1 MSSGS
6 YKDERDPSMS
16 ATTFAWLVLLFPLLG
31 TLVIALGYRSMG
43 GRASNRLAGWIGT
56 GAILLAFLAALGALI
71 ALQGHTPAHRE
82 LESSLWNYASTVGI
96 DARLSILVDP
106 LSVFMILIVTGVST
120 LIHLYSISYMDEDRG
135 YARYF
140 SYLNFFVFSM
150 LLLVLA
156 GNFLLLIVGWAFVGA
171 ASYLLISFWYR
182 RSTATK
188 AGIKA
193 FVINVV
199 GDVGLVLG
207 TYFIF
212 KHTGTLDFLKA
223 FHATEAGAFGH
234 GSNNGDLVAGCVLL
248 LVGAFAKSA
257 QIPLH
262 TWLPDA
268 MEGPTPVSALI
279 HAATMV
285 TAGVYLIAR
294 MHPLFE
300 RAPAAQDVGAVVGA
314 ATLLIAGTI
323 ALTQTDIK
331 RVIAYSTMSQIG
343 YMIMGV
349 SVGAYAAG
357 LFHLMTHAFFK
368 ALLFMGAGSII
379 GAMGGEQS
387 LQKMRGFR
395 KALPFTY
402 GCFIIGGLA
411 LSGIPPFS
419 GFFSKDEILLV
430 TGERGGWHW
439 GLYVVGYIGAFLT
452 AIYTFRMIFLAFHG
466 EPCAEA
472 RELEAGHLHHAE
484 VARNPANGEVEDTG
498 VGFPGP
504 HHTVAERALPMR
516 VAMGLLAVGAVGAG
530 LVQIPKVDFVI
541 DDFLRPTFA
550 DSRLYEP
557 HTKSGLLVFGLILG
571 TLVGLAGIAL
581 AYRIWVARP
590 GTSAAI
596 QARMKPVY
604 ELLVNKWYFDE
615 LIGLVVVRPAATV
628 GRFAMGTFEQVF
640 VQDTLI
646 GGTTGIVRAG
656 SAAVRAVQNG
666 FLRYYAALL
675 VLGVAG
681 VSFYFLLQS

>member
-1 MSSGS
+1 MSQ
-6 YKDERDPSMS
+6 
-16 ATTFAWLVLLFPLLG
+16 TTYGWLVLAFPLLG
-31 TLVIALGYRSMG
+31 TLTIGLGYRKMG
-43 GRASNRLAGWIGT
+43 ALPPRSAGWIGT
-56 GAILLAFLAALGALI
+56 GAIFLAFLAALGALI
-71 ALQGHTPAHRE
+71 EMQGHDPSHRQAV
-82 LESSLWNYASTVGI
+82 SSLWNYASTVGV
-96 DARLSILVDP
+96 DAQMSILVDP
-106 LSVFMILIVTGVST
+106 LSVFMILVVTGVST
-120 LIHLYSISYMDEDRG
+120 LIHLYSISYMTEDRG
-135 YARYF
+135 FARYF
-140 SYLNFFVFSM
+140 AYLNFFVFSM

-156 GNFLLLIVGWAFVGA
+156 GNFVLLIAGWAFVGA

-182 RSTATK
+182 RRTATA

-212 KHTGTLDFLKA
+212 KHTGTLDLLRA
-223 FHATEAGAFGH
+223 FHATSGGAFGSS
-234 GSNNGDLVAGCVLL
+234 GDGDLTAGCLLL

-300 RAPAAQDVGAVVGA
+300 LAPAAEDVGAAIGA

-323 ALTQTDIK
+323 AITQTDIK

-387 LQKMRGFR
+387 LEKMGGFR

-402 GCFIIGGLA
+402 ACFIVGGLA

-430 TGERGGWHW
+430 TAERGGWHW
-439 GLYVVGYIGAFLT
+439 ALYVVGYLGAFLT
-452 AIYTFRMIFLAFHG
+452 AIYTFRMIFRAFEG
-466 EPCAEA
+466 PPVREA
-472 RELEAGHLHHAE
+472 IELEEGHLHHAE
-484 VARNPANGEVEDTG
+484 QPTNPANGEVEDTD

-504 HHTVAERALPMR
+504 FHTIAERAMPMK
-516 VAMGLLAVGAVGAG
+516 VAMALLALGAAGAG
-530 LVQIPKVDFVI
+530 FLQIPKTDFVV
-541 DDFLRPTFA
+541 DNFLEPSFGG
-550 DSRLYEP
+550 SSLYAT
-557 HTKSGLLVFGLILG
+557 HTRNGLLWLGLVLG
-571 TLVGLAGIAL
+571 TVVGLLGIAI
-581 AYRIWVARP
+581 AYRVWVQRP
-590 GTSAAI
+590 GTATVVRERLRPA
-596 QARMKPVY
+596 Y
-604 ELLVNKWYFDE
+604 ELFVNKWYFDE
-615 LIGLVVVRPAATV
+615 LIEALVVRPAAAI
-628 GRFAMGTFEQVF
+628 GGFARGTFERVF
-640 VQDTLI
+640 VDETLI
-646 GGTTGIVRAG
+646 GGTTGLVRIG
-656 SAAVRAVQNG
+656 SAAVRAAQSG
-666 FLRYYAALL
+666 FVRYYAALL
-675 VLGVAG
+675 VLGLTG
-681 VSFYFLLQS
+681 VGFYFLLQT

>member
-1 MSSGS
+1 MSQ
-6 YKDERDPSMS
+6 
-16 ATTFAWLVLLFPLLG
+16 TTYGWLVLLFPLLG
-31 TLVIALGYRSMG
+31 TLTIAFGYRKLP
-43 GRASNRLAGWIGT
+43 GRSAGWIGT
-56 GAILLAFLAALGALI
+56 GAIFLAFLAALGALI
-71 ALQGHTPAHRE
+71 EMQGLDPSHRQVV
-82 LESSLWNYASTVGI
+82 SSLWSYASTVGV
-96 DARLSILVDP
+96 DAQMSILVDP
-106 LSVFMILIVTGVST
+106 LSVFMILVVTGVST
-120 LIHLYSISYMDEDRG
+120 LIHLYSISYMTEDRG
-135 YARYF
+135 FARYF
-140 SYLNFFVFSM
+140 AYLNFFVFSM

-182 RSTATK
+182 RTTATA

-212 KHTGTLDFLKA
+212 KHTGTLDLLRA
-223 FHATEAGAFGH
+223 FHATSGGAFGSS
-234 GSNNGDLVAGCVLL
+234 GDGDLTAGCLLL

-300 RAPAAQDVGAVVGA
+300 LAPAAEDVGAVIGA

-323 ALTQTDIK
+323 AITQTDIK

-379 GAMGGEQS
+379 GAMAGEQS
-387 LQKMRGFR
+387 LEKMGGFR
-395 KALPFTY
+395 KAMPFTY
-402 GCFIIGGLA
+402 GCFIVGGLA
-411 LSGIPPFS
+411 LSGLPPFS

-439 GLYVVGYIGAFLT
+439 ALYVVGYIGALLT
-452 AIYTFRMIFLAFHG
+452 AIYTFRMIFRAFHG
-466 EPCAEA
+466 EPVTEA
-472 RELEAGHLHHAE
+472 VELEGGHLHHAE
-484 VARNPANGEVEDTG
+484 QPTNPANGEVEDTD

-504 HHTVAERALPMR
+504 FHTIAERALPMR
-516 VAMGLLAVGAVGAG
+516 VAMGILALGAFGAG

-541 DDFLRPTFA
+541 DDFLAPSFIG
-550 DSRLYEP
+550 SRLYEV
-557 HTKSGLLVFGLILG
+557 HERSGLLIFGIVLG
-571 TLVGLAGIAL
+571 TALGLLGIAI
-581 AYRIWVARP
+581 AYRVWVQRP
-590 GTSAAI
+590 GTATVVRERLRPAY
-596 QARMKPVY
+596 Q
-604 ELLVNKWYFDE
+604 LFVNKWYFDE
-615 LIGLVVVRPAATV
+615 LIDALVVRPAAAI
-628 GRFAMGTFEQVF
+628 GQFARGTFERVF
-640 VQDTLI
+640 VDETLI
-646 GGTTGIVRAG
+646 GGTTGLVRIG
-656 SAAVRAVQNG
+656 SAAVRAAQSG
-666 FLRYYAALL
+666 FVRYYAALL
-675 VLGVAG
+675 VLGLTG
-681 VSFYFLLQS
+681 VGFYFLLQT

>member
-1 MSSGS
+1 
-6 YKDERDPSMS
+6 MS
-16 ATTFAWLVLLFPLLG
+16 ATTYGWLVLAFPLLG
-31 TLVIALGYRSMG
+31 TLVIGLGYRALP
-43 GRASNRLAGWIGT
+43 GRAAGWIGT
-56 GAILLAFLAALGALI
+56 GAIFLAFLAALGALAKI
-71 ALQGHTPAHRE
+71 QSVSPSHRE
-82 LESSLWNYASTVGI
+82 MTSSLWNYANTVGV
-96 DARLSILVDP
+96 DAQLGILVDP
-106 LSVFMILIVTGVST
+106 LSVFMILIVSGVST
-120 LIHLYSISYMDEDRG
+120 MIHLYSISYMDGDRG
-135 YARYF
+135 FNRYF
-140 SYLNFFVFSM
+140 AYLNFFVFSM

-182 RSTATK
+182 RTTATR

-212 KHTGTLDFLKA
+212 KHTGTLDFLKTFQRA
-223 FHATEAGAFGH
+223 PHVFSKGE
-234 GSNNGDLVAGCVLL
+234 GDIVAGCLLL

-294 MHPLFE
+294 MHTLFE
-300 RAPAAQDVGAVVGA
+300 LAPAAQDTGAVIGA
-314 ATLLIAGTI
+314 ATLFIAGTI
-323 ALTQTDIK
+323 GLVQTDIK

-368 ALLFMGAGSII
+368 ALLFMAAGSII
-379 GAMGGEQS
+379 GAMAGEQS
-387 LQKMRGFR
+387 LNRMGGFR
-395 KALPFTY
+395 KAMPFTFA
-402 GCFIIGGLA
+402 CFVIGGLA

-452 AIYTFRMIFLAFHG
+452 AVYTFRMIFRAFYG
-466 EPCAEA
+466 DPVPEA
-472 RELEAGHLHHAE
+472 RELEGGHVHHAE
-484 VARNPANGEVEDTG
+484 HPTNPATGEVEDLD

-504 HHTVAERALPMR
+504 THAIAEREWPMK
-516 VAMGLLAVGAVGAG
+516 VAMSVLAVGAVGAG
-530 LVQIPKVDFVI
+530 LLQIPEVDFVV
-541 DDFLRPTFA
+541 DNFLRPTFA
-550 DSRLYEP
+550 TSPLYEP
-557 HTKSGLLVFGLILG
+557 HTKDGLLVFGLTLG
-571 TLVGLAGIAL
+571 TLLGLAGIAL
-581 AYRIWVARP
+581 AYRIWVKRP
-590 GTSAAI
+590 GLSAAL
-596 QARMKPVY
+596 QERWHAVY
-604 ELLVNKWYFDE
+604 ELLAHKWFFDE
-615 LIGLVVVRPAATV
+615 AIDALVVRPAATA
-628 GRFAMGTFEQVF
+628 GAFARGTFERV
-640 VQDTLI
+640 VIEGALI
-646 GGTTGIVRAG
+646 DGTVGIVRAG
-656 SAAVRAVQNG
+656 SAAVRAVQSG
-666 FLRYYAALL
+666 LLRYYAALL
-675 VLGVAG
+675 LLGVAAVG
-681 VSFYFLLQS
+681 LYFLLQS

>member
-1 MSSGS
+1 VS
-6 YKDERDPSMS
+6 
-16 ATTFAWLVLLFPLLG
+16 TTTYGWLVLLFPLAG
-31 TLVIALGYRSMG
+31 TLATAFGFKLLPGRS
-43 GRASNRLAGWIGT
+43 AGWLGT
-56 GAILLAFLAALGALI
+56 GAIFLAFLASLGALI
-71 ALQGHTPAHRE
+71 SLQGHSPAHRE
-82 LESSLWNYASTVGI
+82 IVSSLWNYASTVGI
-96 DARLSILVDP
+96 DAQMSILVDP
-106 LSVFMILIVTGVST
+106 LSVFMILIVSGVST
-120 LIHLYSISYMDEDRG
+120 LIHLYSISYMDKDRG
-135 YARYF
+135 FVRYF
-140 SYLNFFVFSM
+140 SYLNFFVFAM

-156 GNFLLLIVGWAFVGA
+156 GNFLVLIVGWAFVGA

-182 RSTATK
+182 RDTATK

-193 FVINVV
+193 FVINVI

-212 KHTGTLDFLKA
+212 KHTHTLDFLRT
-223 FHATEAGAFGH
+223 FHAAETGAFGR
-234 GSNNGDLVAGCVLL
+234 GSNAGGTPGPGDGDLIAGCILL

-268 MEGPTPVSALI
+268 MEGPTPVSSLI

-300 RAPAAQDVGAVVGA
+300 LAPAAQDVGAIVGA
-314 ATLLIAGTI
+314 LTLLIAGTI
-323 ALTQTDIK
+323 GLAQTDIK

-387 LQKMRGFR
+387 LDKMGGFR
-395 KALPFTY
+395 KAMPFTF

-430 TGERGGWHW
+430 TGEEGGWHW
-439 GLYVVGYIGAFLT
+439 ALYVVGYIGAFLT
-452 AIYTFRMIFLAFHG
+452 AIYTFRMIFRAFYG
-466 EPCAEA
+466 DPVPEA
-472 RELEAGHLHHAE
+472 QELEAGHLHHAE
-484 VARNPANGEVEDTG
+484 VPTNPANGEVEDND

-504 HHTVAERALPMR
+504 NHAIAERSPSMR
-516 VAMGLLAVGAVGAG
+516 VAMTVLAIGAVGAG
-530 LVQIPKVDFVI
+530 LVQIPNVDFVI

-550 DSRLYEP
+550 TSPLYEP
-557 HTKSGLLVFGLILG
+557 HTKDGLLIFGLLLG
-571 TLVGLAGIAL
+571 TALGLTGIAI
-581 AYRIWVARP
+581 AYRIWVVRP
-590 GTSAAI
+590 GTAERMR
-596 QARMKPVY
+596 ARVPALY
-604 ELLVNKWYFDE
+604 ALSVNKWYFDE
-615 LIGLVVVRPAATV
+615 LYAAIIVRPVAAV
-628 GRFAMGTFEQVF
+628 GNFARDTFERLF
-640 VQDTLI
+640 VDETI
-646 GGTTGIVRAG
+646 VGGSTGLVRAG
-656 SAAVRAVQNG
+656 SAAVRAAQSG

-675 VLGVAG
+675 VLGLSG
-681 VSFYFLLQS
+681 VGLYFLLQA

>member
-1 MSSGS
+1 
-6 YKDERDPSMS
+6 
-16 ATTFAWLVLLFPLLG
+16 VLAFPLVG
-31 TLVIALGYRSMG
+31 TLVSAFGYRRLP
-43 GRASNRLAGWIGT
+43 GRSAGWIGT
-56 GAILLAFLAALGALI
+56 GAVFLAFLAAIATLI
-71 ALQGHTPAHRE
+71 SLQGHTPDHRQ
-82 LESSLWNYASTVGI
+82 LVSSLWEYASTAGI
-96 DARLSILVDP
+96 DAKMSILVDP

-120 LIHLYSISYMDEDRG
+120 LIHLYSISYMEGDRG
-135 YARYF
+135 FSRYF
-140 SYLNFFVFSM
+140 AYLNFFVFSM

-182 RSTATK
+182 RTTATK

-212 KHTGTLDFLKA
+212 KHTHTLDLLKT
-223 FHATEAGAFGH
+223 FHLASTGAFGH
-234 GSNNGDLVAGCVLL
+234 ARTGDGDLVAGCILL

-268 MEGPTPVSALI
+268 MEGPTPVSSLI

-294 MHPLFE
+294 MHPLFQLV
-300 RAPAAQDVGAVVGA
+300 PAAQDVGAIAGA

-323 ALTQTDIK
+323 GLAQTDIK

-349 SVGAYAAG
+349 SIGAYAAG

-368 ALLFMGAGSII
+368 ALLFMAAGSII

-387 LQKMRGFR
+387 LQRMGGFR

-402 GCFIIGGLA
+402 GCFVIGGLA

-430 TGERGGWHW
+430 AGEQGGWHW
-439 GLYVVGYIGAFLT
+439 ALYVVGYLGAFLT
-452 AIYTFRMIFLAFHG
+452 ALYTFRLIFRAFHG
-466 EPCAEA
+466 EPVAEA

-484 VARNPANGEVEDTG
+484 HPTNPDTGELEDTDI
-498 VGFPGP
+498 GFPGP
-504 HHTVAERALPMR
+504 NHPIAERALPMK
-516 VAMGLLAVGAVGAG
+516 VAMGMLAVGAVGAG
-530 LVQIPKVDFVI
+530 LVQIPKTDFVI
-541 DDFLRPTFA
+541 DDFLKPTFSDA
-550 DSRLYEP
+550 AAYET
-557 HTKSGLLVFGLILG
+557 HTRNGLLWLGLALG
-571 TLVGLAGIAL
+571 TVIGLAGIAL
-581 AYRIWVARP
+581 AYRIWVQRPAIAQAARV
-590 GTSAAI
+590 
-596 QARMKPVY
+596 RFKPVY
-604 ELLVNKWYFDE
+604 ELFVNKWYFDE
-615 LIGLVVVRPAATV
+615 LIDALVVKPAAAA
-628 GRFAMGTFEQVF
+628 GRFASDVFERRVIDETI
-640 VQDTLI
+640 V
-646 GGTTGIVRAG
+646 GGTTGVVRAG
-656 SAAVRAVQNG
+656 SAAVRAVQSG
-666 FLRYYAALL
+666 FVRYYAALL

-681 VSFYFLLQS
+681 VGFYFLMQS

>member
-1 MSSGS
+1 
-6 YKDERDPSMS
+6 MS
-16 ATTFAWLVLLFPLLG
+16 ATTFGWLVLAFPLLG
-31 TLVIALGYRSMG
+31 TLTVGLGYRVLG
-43 GRASNRLAGWIGT
+43 GRASNRTAGWIGT
-56 GAILLAFLAALGALI
+56 GAIFLAFLSALGALI
-71 ALQGHTPAHRE
+71 KLQDNAPTHRE
-82 LESSLWNYASTVGI
+82 LTSSLWNYAVTVGVNVHM
-96 DARLSILVDP
+96 SILVDP
-106 LSVFMILIVTGVST
+106 LSVFMILVVSGIST
-120 LIHLYSISYMDEDRG
+120 LIHLYSISYMTEDRG
-135 YARYF
+135 FARF
-140 SYLNFFVFSM
+140 FAYLNFFVFSM

-156 GNFLLLIVGWAFVGA
+156 GNFALLIVGWAFVGA

-182 RSTATK
+182 RTTATR

-193 FVINVV
+193 FVINVL

-223 FHATEAGAFGH
+223 FKAAPHVFTRGE
-234 GSNNGDLVAGCVLL
+234 GDLTAGCILL

-257 QIPLH
+257 QVPLH

-300 RAPAAQDVGAVVGA
+300 MAPAAQDTGAIVGA
-314 ATLLIAGTI
+314 ATLLIAATI

-387 LQKMRGFR
+387 LDRMGGFR
-395 KALPFTY
+395 KSMPFTY
-402 GCFIIGGLA
+402 ACFIIGGLA

-430 TGERGGWHW
+430 TAERGGWHW
-439 GLYVVGYIGAFLT
+439 ALYVVGYIGAFMT
-452 AIYTFRMIFLAFHG
+452 AIYTFRMIFRAFHG
-466 EPCAEA
+466 EPVEPA
-472 RELEAGHLHHAE
+472 RELEAGHLHHA
-484 VARNPANGEVEDTG
+484 AQPTNPANGEIEDTD

-504 HHTVAERALPMR
+504 HHAIAERALPMR
-516 VAMGLLAVGAVGAG
+516 VAMGVLALGAIGAG
-530 LVQIPKVDFVI
+530 LTQIPKVDFVI

-550 DSRLYEP
+550 NSPLYEP
-557 HTKSGLLVFGLILG
+557 HTRNGLLVFGLVLG
-571 TLVGLAGIAL
+571 TVLGLAGIAI
-581 AYRIWVARP
+581 AYRIWGRPSGRETSPTVALRE
-590 GTSAAI
+590 
-596 QARMKPVY
+596 RLKPLY
-604 ELLVNKWYFDE
+604 ELSVNKWYFDE
-615 LIGLVVVRPAATV
+615 LIDLLVVRPAAAA
-628 GRFAMGTFEQVF
+628 GRWANGTFERIF
-640 VQDTLI
+640 VEGTLI
-646 GGTTGIVRAG
+646 GGVTGVVRAG
-656 SAAVRAVQNG
+656 SAAVRAAQSG

-675 VLGVAG
+675 VLGVSALG
-681 VSFYFLLQS
+681 LYFLLQS

>member
-1 MSSGS
+1 
-6 YKDERDPSMS
+6 
-16 ATTFAWLVLLFPLLG
+16 
-31 TLVIALGYRSMG
+31 
-43 GRASNRLAGWIGT
+43 
-56 GAILLAFLAALGALI
+56 
-71 ALQGHTPAHRE
+71 
-82 LESSLWNYASTVGI
+82 
-96 DARLSILVDP
+96 
-106 LSVFMILIVTGVST
+106 
-120 LIHLYSISYMDEDRG
+120 
-135 YARYF
+135 
-140 SYLNFFVFSM
+140 
-150 LLLVLA
+150 
-156 GNFLLLIVGWAFVGA
+156 
-171 ASYLLISFWYR
+171 
-182 RSTATK
+182 
-188 AGIKA
+188 
-193 FVINVV
+193 
-199 GDVGLVLG
+199 
-207 TYFIF
+207 
-212 KHTGTLDFLKA
+212 
-223 FHATEAGAFGH
+223 
-234 GSNNGDLVAGCVLL
+234 
-248 LVGAFAKSA
+248 
-257 QIPLH
+257 
-262 TWLPDA
+262 

-300 RAPAAQDVGAVVGA
+300 LAPAAQDIGAIVGC

-466 EPCAEA
+466 ESCAEA
-472 RELEAGHLHHAE
+472 REIDLNAHPPHLHHAE
-484 VARNPANGEVEDTG
+484 APTNPANGEVEDTD

-504 HHTVAERALPMR
+504 HHTIAERALPMR
-516 VAMGLLAVGAVGAG
+516 VAMGLLALGAVGAG

-557 HTKSGLLVFGLILG
+557 HTKNGLLMFGLILG
-571 TLVGLAGIAL
+571 TVVGLAGIAL

-596 QARMKPVY
+596 QSRMKPVY

-615 LIGLVVVRPAATV
+615 LIDLTIVRPAATV

-640 VQDTLI
+640 VQDTMI

-681 VSFYFLLQS
+681 VSFYFLLQT